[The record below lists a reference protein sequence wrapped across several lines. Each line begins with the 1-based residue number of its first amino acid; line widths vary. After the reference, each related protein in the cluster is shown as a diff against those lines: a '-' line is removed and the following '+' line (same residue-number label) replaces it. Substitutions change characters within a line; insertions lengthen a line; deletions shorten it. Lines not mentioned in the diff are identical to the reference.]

1 MSLVGNLEDLSLGDL
16 LQIVSLSQKSGVL
29 VLDSSGGSGQIVFRS
44 GLVHA
49 AGIKGRTPDLR
60 ALLIETGLLD
70 GTRFDAIQAA
80 AGGRATV
87 GPELVVEQAGL
98 DPDQVDAAIRKA
110 AEAAIFQMFAWGSGE
125 FSFDARREGELDA
138 PYPVLRGGINPQ
150 YLAMEGMRLRDEQ
163 ARDEPAR
170 AAGSDTG
177 PDADLDDELFFGAEP
192 LEVDGDGELEL
203 DLLAET
209 APPVP
214 ATAAAAATP
223 MAPQAAPVAAPAP
236 ARVAVTEPVAPPVPT
251 AIEPVGAA
259 SERAA
264 DVVVERVVS
273 QADLED
279 PSDPTPG
286 EPVLPNRP
294 VVVIE
299 PEMAALEWVKRALEG
314 RFARIHVFQRAEEG
328 LARIRQYLIRGE
340 VPIVLIA
347 PSTPIDPL
355 SGIHGLADFVKRLR
369 AQAARIVVLGLRES
383 TDGRAAA
390 VPAYL
395 DAVVLR
401 PSREKLKPGAAAES
415 AALRERFQSEL
426 AAILTR
432 PEGPSEGRS
441 AGRSAAT
448 REKPAAPV
456 SSPLAARAAEGEAA
470 LAAARSQNEILA
482 ILLDVAAVGFARV
495 AVLALRDG
503 EAFPVAGRGIE
514 TLEIDPLAT
523 TPRLACPVPDTSLL
537 RRVVDAK
544 RSMTGPMQSQADRL
558 LVALFGPIEP
568 RTAYLAPILGPA
580 GAVAVLYADQGG
592 HRRPMP
598 DCAALESL
606 IERACEKLRALA
618 IERTRGEAGS
628 PTS

>member
-29 VLDSSGGSGQIVFRS
+29 VLESASGSGQIVFRS

-49 AGIKGRTPDLR
+49 AGIKGRTRDLR
-60 ALLIETGLLD
+60 GLLIEAGLLD
-70 GTRFDAIQAA
+70 AARFDAIQAA
-80 AGGRATV
+80 VGERAIV
-87 GPELVVEQAGL
+87 HPEAVVAQADL
-98 DPDQVDAAIRKA
+98 DPDRVDAAIRKS
-110 AEAAIFQMFAWGSGE
+110 AEAAIFEMFAWGAGE
-125 FSFDARREGELDA
+125 FSFDARREGEIES
-138 PYPVLRGGINPQ
+138 PHPCLRGGINAQ

-163 ARDEPAR
+163 ARGEPAPE
-170 AAGSDTG
+170 AG
-177 PDADLDDELFFGAEP
+177 PEADLDDELFFGAEP

-209 APPVP
+209 APP
-214 ATAAAAATP
+214 
-223 MAPQAAPVAAPAP
+223 AAPTPSAPSAPSGVALREIPAP
-236 ARVAVTEPVAPPVPT
+236 AAVESTG
-251 AIEPVGAA
+251 GADQ
-259 SERAA
+259 RAA
-264 DVVVERVVS
+264 DVVVERVMS
-273 QADLED
+273 QADLEE
-279 PSDPTPG
+279 PTDPTPA

-299 PEMAALEWVKRALEG
+299 PEMTALEWVKAALEG
-314 RFARIHVFQRAEEG
+314 CFARIHGFQRAEEG

-369 AQAARIVVLGLRES
+369 AQTARIVVLGLREAGG
-383 TDGRAAA
+383 GRAAA
-390 VPAYL
+390 TAPHL
-395 DAVVLR
+395 DGVVLR
-401 PSREKLKPGAAAES
+401 PSREKLKTGTAADLAS
-415 AALRERFQSEL
+415 IRERFRSEITG
-426 AAILTR
+426 ILTR
-432 PEGPSEGRS
+432 PEGRS
-441 AGRSAAT
+441 AGG
-448 REKPAAPV
+448 REKPASPPV
-456 SSPLAARAAEGEAA
+456 SAPAAASPLVARAVEGEVA
-470 LAAARSQNEILA
+470 LAAARSQNEVLA
-482 ILLDVAAVGFARV
+482 LLLDVAAVGFARV

-503 EAFPVAGRGIE
+503 EAFPIAGRGIE

-568 RTAYLAPILGPA
+568 RTAYLAPILGQA

-598 DCAALESL
+598 DPAALESL
-606 IERACEKLRALA
+606 IERAGEKLRALA
-618 IERTRGEAGS
+618 IERSRSEAGS
-628 PTS
+628 STS